1 MSSLNVNASNIQG
14 NMLTSN
20 QALGKLGSKM
30 SSGFSLGAIL
40 SGNGYVALAEAANNI
55 FSNALL
61 SMGSAIADS
70 PLQLGIYKTA
80 GLLGD
85 LTSGMKG
92 VGGIVHDVAQAAKL
106 AVAVS
111 AGAENLYNIFSGG
124 MSGFGFDLLGTF
136 GRLGDTTLGA
146 NYSGASYSA
155 KISSGGT
162 ITSNASGSVNVED
175 IRVSAQ
181 QDAEQEQ
188 KLARAPYEIQE
199 YLLNTFDKK
208 FDALVRLSAAT
219 ANYSIRDQYGAM
231 VGPNIDSLLGTST
244 VKITA
249 NPADTTQIDLTRD
262 ISTNVAQIYELLQ
275 RVVSGEMSI
284 STREANVL
292 SQAVSRYGEVRYI
305 SNVITNGVMG

>member
-1 MSSLNVNASNIQG
+1 M
-14 NMLTSN
+14 
-20 QALGKLGSKM
+20 
-30 SSGFSLGAIL
+30 
-40 SGNGYVALAEAANNI
+40 SGNGYVALAEAANNL

-61 SMGSAIADS
+61 GIGSAIADN
-70 PLQLGIYKTA
+70 PLQLGIYKAA

-85 LTSGMKG
+85 LTSSMKG
-92 VGGIVHDVAQAAKL
+92 VGSIIHDVAQTAKV

-111 AGAENLYNIFSGG
+111 AGAENLYDILSG

-136 GRLGDTTLGA
+136 SRLGDTTLGA

-155 KISSGGT
+155 KISKGGT
-162 ITSNASGSVNVED
+162 ITSNASSSVNVED

-188 KLARAPYEIQE
+188 KLTRAPYEIQE

-219 ANYSIRDQYGAM
+219 ANYSIRDQYGVM

>member
-1 MSSLNVNASNIQG
+1 
-14 NMLTSN
+14 MLTSN

-30 SSGFSLGAIL
+30 SSGFSLGAIM

-111 AGAENLYNIFSGG
+111 AGAENLYNLLSGT
-124 MSGFGFDLLGTF
+124 SSFGRDLLGTF
-136 GRLGDTTLGA
+136 SRLGDTTLGA

-188 KLARAPYEIQE
+188 KLTRAPYEIQE

-219 ANYSIRDQYGAM
+219 ANYSIRDQYGAV

-244 VKITA
+244 VKIMA

-284 STREANVL
+284 STREANIV

-305 SNVITNGVMG
+305 SNAITNGVMG